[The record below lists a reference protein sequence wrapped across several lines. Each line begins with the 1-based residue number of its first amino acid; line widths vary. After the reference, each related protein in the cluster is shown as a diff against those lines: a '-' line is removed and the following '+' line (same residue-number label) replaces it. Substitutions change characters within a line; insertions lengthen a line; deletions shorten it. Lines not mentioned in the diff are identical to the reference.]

1 MRGCLIVTVATGY
14 QQHEPAE
21 HKSPGSLGQKKPP
34 RVLLYHL
41 PAQPRPD
48 INPGC
53 TTGTGACFKIHCIGA
68 VLVIQRVACRATFQ
82 STCLTLTTLSKD
94 FPWSPCLGRHSQFTT
109 ASIFLL
115 QCPVVP
121 TAVLLPNKSRFL
133 RLQLEFLCV
142 FLDWQPGGQHMP
154 TRWGHGFSAQD
165 SAGPHSVHCLP
176 WRFMVKQ

>member
-21 HKSPGSLGQKKPP
+21 LKSPDSLGQKKPP

-53 TTGTGACFKIHCIGA
+53 TTGTGACFKIHCMGA
-68 VLVIQRVACRATFQ
+68 VLVIQRVAYTATFQ

-94 FPWSPCLGRHSQFTT
+94 FPWSLDQEDTLSSPQHPYSCCNALLFP
-109 ASIFLL
+109 L
-115 QCPVVP
+115 QCCYQINLDFLGFSSNFFVFFLIGSREDSICRLDGDMVS
-121 TAVLLPNKSRFL
+121 LLRTLLDPI
-133 RLQLEFLCV
+133 LCTV
-142 FLDWQPGGQHMP
+142 CPGGS
-154 TRWGHGFSAQD
+154 W
-165 SAGPHSVHCLP
+165 
-176 WRFMVKQ
+176 